1 MEIHYRISEASK
13 LLGIPK
19 PTIYYLIKKDSFPTG
34 IRISD
39 KLRVWSESELQD
51 WLDSRKGNGCMRTI
65 SRGALLERLRR
76 DCAKRNERV
85 KVLRT
90 QNEINEFGE
99 IVIIGSNNG
108 VVAHGDLKDLADD
121 LLSEMEVL
129 A

>member
-1 MEIHYRISEASK
+1 
-13 LLGIPK
+13 
-19 PTIYYLIKKDSFPTG
+19 
-34 IRISD
+34 
-39 KLRVWSESELQD
+39 
-51 WLDSRKGNGCMRTI
+51 MRTI
-65 SRGALLERLRR
+65 SRGALIERLRR